1 MADSI
6 TLSRVARHP
15 RFQDRVDFML
25 AKAAISVLSESTSTE
40 GHADR
45 VVYAK
50 SVLDGSASVLEHAT
64 AALTNATLTAAATL
78 DADDHGISDSD
89 LEFAVNEMWNAMSG
103 VETGGA

>member
-1 MADSI
+1 MAASI

-15 RFQDRVDFML
+15 RFQERVDYYMS
-25 AKAAISVLSESTSTE
+25 KGAIAVMAESTSVS

-50 SVLDGSASVLEHAT
+50 SVLDGSASILEHAT
-64 AALTNATLTAAATL
+64 AALTNATVAAAATL
-78 DADDHGISDSD
+78 DADDHGISDGD